1 MRFAGKIALVTGA
14 SAGIGRALALQLAR
28 EGANVAVAARRLD
41 LLEKLG
47 RDIEG
52 LGRTALPLRCDVT
65 REDEVRAAVAA
76 AVSRFGALDIV
87 VANAGFGVVGPV
99 EALETEDFRRQFETN
114 VFGVLHTVKASI
126 AELEKTRGRL
136 ALVGSVSGHV
146 TVPATAAY
154 SMSKYAVRSLAEAL
168 FHELRPKGVAVTLIS
183 PGFVESDFRQVDNQG
198 VHHPGAGDP
207 YPKWIVMS
215 VETAAR
221 KIARAIANRRREIIL
236 TGHGKLAV
244 FMQRH
249 FPGLMSL
256 FFRMTGYRGRRE
268 PKSTT

>member
-1 MRFAGKIALVTGA
+1 MRLAGKTALVTGA
-14 SAGIGRALALQLAR
+14 SAGIGRALALELAR
-28 EGANVAVAARRLD
+28 QGANVAVAARRLE
-41 LLEKLG
+41 LLEKVA

-52 LGRTALPLRCDVT
+52 LGRQGLAVRCDVT

-76 AVSRFGALDIV
+76 AASKFGGIDIV

-99 EALETEDFRRQFETN
+99 EKLATQDFRRQFDTN

-126 AELEKTRGRL
+126 PELEKTRGRL

-146 TVPATAAY
+146 TVPNTAAY

-168 FHELRPKGVAVTLIS
+168 FHELRPKGVSVTLVS

-207 YPKWIVMS
+207 YPRWLVMP
-215 VETAAR
+215 VDTAAR
-221 KIARAIANRRREIIL
+221 KIASAIARRRREIVL

-244 FMQRH
+244 FLQRH
-249 FPGLMSL
+249 FPGVLSL
-256 FFRMTGYRGRRE
+256 FFRFSGYKGRRE
-268 PKSTT
+268 PGAPA